1 MLNQV
6 VLVGRLTS
14 DLEAKE
20 TESGKKVVSLTLAV
34 PRSYKNMDGEYDTD
48 FLDVVLWDTI
58 AENTVEYCRK
68 GDMVGI
74 KGRLQASTYE
84 TEDGSKRKVTEVVAA
99 VIIKDG
105 NILATQ
111 RGYGEFKGKWEFPG
125 GKVEENE
132 NLEHAI
138 QREIKEETNAD
149 INVLEYINTIEYDY
163 ATFHL
168 TMHCYLC
175 ELINDISFVYHD
187 DNSLEHENMIWLDLN
202 DLDHLDWLPAD
213 VLVLDKIKEVVPKY
227 ITI

>member
-74 KGRLQASTYE
+74 KVRLQASTYE
-84 TEDGSKRKVTEVVAA
+84 TEDGSKRKVTEVVAER
-99 VIIKDG
+99 VTFLSSKPKD
-105 NILATQ
+105 
-111 RGYGEFKGKWEFPG
+111 E
-125 GKVEENE
+125 
-132 NLEHAI
+132 
-138 QREIKEETNAD
+138 
-149 INVLEYINTIEYDY
+149 
-163 ATFHL
+163 
-168 TMHCYLC
+168 
-175 ELINDISFVYHD
+175 
-187 DNSLEHENMIWLDLN
+187 
-202 DLDHLDWLPAD
+202 
-213 VLVLDKIKEVVPKY
+213 
-227 ITI
+227 